1 MGDYELLKRRYER
14 EKNARKQAEQ
24 ILNQKSTE
32 LYLINQELREI
43 SDGLEQEVLRR
54 TQDLSR
60 ARDQALA
67 AVKAK
72 SDFVANMSHEIR
84 TPLNGVLGIIS
95 LLEDTELSDH
105 QRGLLSTA
113 AESGEHLLEVVNDI
127 LDFSKIEAGK
137 MELNI
142 EPMNLVSVLN
152 QVPATF
158 GAAAAKKNL
167 SLNLQIPDSVP
178 ASIEGDAMRLRQ
190 VIYNLVSNAIKFTHQ
205 GDVAIRLELEEEN
218 YRISVQDSGVG
229 MTPEQQEV
237 VFNAFDQADSSV
249 TRNYGGTGLGLS
261 ITHKLIDLMQG
272 TIQLD
277 SEPGVGSCFTVRLP
291 LSPSDTPVAIQPL
304 LQEDVTFSGQT
315 VLLVED
321 NMVNQTIAIHM
332 LEKLNLAVELCVN
345 GREAVEITRHQ
356 RFDAILMDVQMPVMD
371 GLEATRLIRARESN
385 RFHVPIIAMTAHASD
400 QHRVESLDSGMD
412 EHITKPIK
420 VRELGQ
426 VLSRFLARTV
436 ATVDDRS
443 ELSSQLSG
451 SATTGSSDGV
461 VTPNGKGRGQ
471 GKELQRYDANAA
483 EQGFNGKLLA
493 FSSALQL
500 ILDQHEADMK
510 LLVQAVKSGQW
521 KSARILVSGLQ
532 TDASSVKATTL
543 AAAAANLDRAMEKV
557 DQLSSTTSVIA
568 SLEQPMEQ
576 LHSEW
581 KCFSCEARRFLRQ
594 TSSAG

>member
-1 MGDYELLKRRYER
+1 MDMRMGDYELLKRRYER

-345 GREAVEITRHQ
+345 GREAVEI
-356 RFDAILMDVQMPVMD
+356 
-371 GLEATRLIRARESN
+371 
-385 RFHVPIIAMTAHASD
+385 
-400 QHRVESLDSGMD
+400 
-412 EHITKPIK
+412 
-420 VRELGQ
+420 
-426 VLSRFLARTV
+426 
-436 ATVDDRS
+436 
-443 ELSSQLSG
+443 
-451 SATTGSSDGV
+451 
-461 VTPNGKGRGQ
+461 
-471 GKELQRYDANAA
+471 
-483 EQGFNGKLLA
+483 
-493 FSSALQL
+493 
-500 ILDQHEADMK
+500 
-510 LLVQAVKSGQW
+510 
-521 KSARILVSGLQ
+521 
-532 TDASSVKATTL
+532 
-543 AAAAANLDRAMEKV
+543 
-557 DQLSSTTSVIA
+557 
-568 SLEQPMEQ
+568 
-576 LHSEW
+576 
-581 KCFSCEARRFLRQ
+581 
-594 TSSAG
+594 

>member
-60 ARDQALA
+60 VRDQALA

-95 LLEDTELSDH
+95 LLEDTKLDNH
-105 QRGLLSTA
+105 QRRLLATA
-113 AESGEHLLEVVNDI
+113 AESGDHLLEVVNDI

-142 EPMNLVSVLN
+142 EPINLVAVLN

-167 SLNLQIPDSVP
+167 ALTLVIPDSVP
-178 ASIEGDAMRLRQ
+178 ESIDGDAMRLRQ
-190 VIYNLVSNAIKFTHQ
+190 VVYNLVSNAIKFTHQ
-205 GDVAIRLELEEEN
+205 GQVTIRLELEGEH
-218 YRISVQDSGVG
+218 YSISVEDTGVG
-229 MTPEQQEV
+229 MSPEQQEV
-237 VFNAFDQADSSV
+237 VFNAFDQADSSI

-261 ITHKLIDLMQG
+261 ISHKLIDLMQG
-272 TIQLD
+272 SIELT
-277 SEPGVGSCFTVRLP
+277 SEQNKGSCFRMRLP
-291 LSPSDTPVAIQPL
+291 LNLSDSPVSHQPL
-304 LQEDVTFSGQT
+304 LSEDITFTGQT

-321 NMVNQTIAIHM
+321 NMVNQTIATHM
-332 LEKLNLAVELCVN
+332 LEKLNLNVELCVN
-345 GREAVEITRHQ
+345 GREAVETTRSR

-385 RFHVPIIAMTAHASD
+385 RYHVPIIAMTAHASD
-400 QHRVESLDSGMD
+400 QHRLDSLDSGMN

-426 VLSRFLARTV
+426 ILSRFLAQP
-436 ATVDDRS
+436 A
-443 ELSSQLSG
+443 L
-451 SATTGSSDGV
+451 TGSRDTGSEAIPMV
-461 VTPNGKGRGQ
+461 PVTDDHLREN
-471 GKELQRYDANAA
+471 QRYDAVVAA
-483 EQGFNGKLLA
+483 DLYSGQLLA
-493 FSSALQL
+493 YPSALQL
-500 ILDQHEADMK
+500 ILDQHVSDIPTLK
-510 LLVQAVKSGQW
+510 KAVNTGQW
-521 KSARILVSGLQ
+521 KSARIIASGLQ
-532 TDASSVKATTL
+532 TDANSVEATGL
-543 AAAAANLDRAMEKV
+543 SAAAANLESGIAKV
-557 DQLSSTTSVIA
+557 DQLSSSSTRALIELQLTL
-568 SLEQPMEQ
+568 LE
-576 LHSEW
+576 SEW
-581 KCFSCEARRFLRQ
+581 KCFSCEARRFLKQ
-594 TSSAG
+594 SAG